1 MPMLRSGT
9 PGIIPSA
16 SQRSVIFFANVV
28 DCLIR
33 SMIALFV
40 QIIVYYIV
48 KIPVPKLSER
58 IAAGEL
64 AAARF
69 CWSRS
74 RAMIETVAAT
84 KTSEGRNAP

>member
-1 MPMLRSGT
+1 MPSVG
-9 PGIIPSA
+9 
-16 SQRSVIFFANVV
+16 QRSVIFFANVV

-84 KTSEGRNAP
+84 KTAEGRNAP